1 MEPRVEPR
9 VEAKVEPARCGG
21 RPLRFV
27 VVLASAEA
35 VSKEELILSLRRH
48 SKGFSRGSSK
58 YRGVTRHQ
66 KARTHSEGPLSEPC
80 RC

>member
-1 MEPRVEPR
+1 MPVG
-9 VEAKVEPARCGG
+9 AD
-21 RPLRFV
+21 LLFLV
-27 VVLASAEA
+27 VMSFAEA

-66 KARTHSEGPLSEPC
+66 KARPLWNPEPPFSSIGVLEHLKS
-80 RC
+80 